1 MHKVSLVVKAVK
13 VDLVDKGELAEERL
27 LEDRVVQV
35 QRVQQAQQVQHRHKG
50 QQDLLALLE
59 LKVLK
64 DQVQLQQEHKVVLA
78 VLEDRVVLGDKV
90 HRVVKVEQVV
100 LAAEK
105 MPEAKVAQDLLAL
118 KAEQD
123 L

>member
-1 MHKVSLVVKAVK
+1 MHKASLVVKAVK

-27 LEDRVVQV
+27 LVDREVQV
-35 QRVQQAQQVQHRHKG
+35 QRVQRVQQEQHRHKG

-78 VLEDRVVLGDKV
+78 VLEDRVVLEDKA
-90 HRVVKVEQVV
+90 HPVVKVEQAV
-100 LAAEK
+100 LAAEQ

-118 KAEQD
+118 KVEQD